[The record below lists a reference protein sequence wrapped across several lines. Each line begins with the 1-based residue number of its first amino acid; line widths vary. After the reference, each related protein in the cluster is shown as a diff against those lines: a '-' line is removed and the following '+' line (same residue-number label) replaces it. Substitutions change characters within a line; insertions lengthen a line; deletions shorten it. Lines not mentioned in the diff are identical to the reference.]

1 MPKTVEPGTGLTFVE
16 LSHPW
21 GPGIP
26 INPGD
31 PDIRIERAVN
41 HATHGVLSQR
51 ITTIMHVSTHLNA
64 PLHLVQGGADAS
76 QVPLDTFFGNGVVL
90 DLPKSRWEYV
100 TAADLEAARPRV
112 EAGDIVIVNT
122 GWHKKYSDSQEYFGH
137 APGLAKDA
145 AQWLVDRGV
154 RLFGTDTPFIDH
166 PLATSLGLHRGG
178 PLMKRLPKFYE
189 QETGRSAKADF
200 KEWNPAHRL
209 LLKAGIPTIEN
220 VGGDV
225 AEVSGKR
232 CTFHAYPWRFAAGDA
247 CVIRLMA
254 MFDPGGHYRIES
266 GLAQ

>member
-1 MPKTVEPGTGLTFVE
+1 MSTSFEPATGLSFVE

-21 GPGIP
+21 GHGIP

-31 PDIRIERAVN
+31 PEIRIERSVN

-64 PLHLVQGGADAS
+64 PLHMVQGGADAATL
-76 QVPLDTFFGNGVVL
+76 PIDIFFGNGVVL
-90 DLPKSRWEYV
+90 DVPKARWEYV
-100 TAADLEAARPRV
+100 TAADLKTAAPAV
-112 EAGDIVIVNT
+112 EDGDIVILNT
-122 GWHKKYSDSQEYFGH
+122 GWHKKYADSQEYFGQ

-154 RLFGTDTPFIDH
+154 RLFGIDTPFVDH
-166 PLATSLGLHRGG
+166 PLATSMGLHRGG
-178 PLMKRLPKFYE
+178 PQMKRLPKYYE
-189 QETGRSAKADF
+189 QQTGRGAKADF
-200 KEWNPAHRL
+200 PEWNPAHRL
-209 LLKAGIPTIEN
+209 LLGAGIPTIEN
-220 VGGDV
+220 VGADL
-225 AEVSGKR
+225 AEVTCKR

-254 MFDPGGHYRIES
+254 IFDPGGKYRIES